1 MPISAAQ
8 RQADASRAGAMPDAR
23 MLAWLLAYPA
33 SSAREIAAAFDVHPA
48 TATRA
53 LARMQDAGETQ
64 RLSGYGG
71 DARFLLTPRG
81 LTRLSQRL
89 DTTPDDLARM
99 WQRGLCAPD
108 RLVPRL
114 VTIDRLHT
122 FARQF
127 FFHAPVQLAQ
137 QGHAAVVRW
146 HIARDWRSRV
156 EGGGGRLTTARAD
169 ALLAWT
175 VEDSREAALSP
186 WAMASE
192 PPRARQ
198 WEAAFVLLESGL
210 CDRSLLHA
218 RLLRLLHLRASLSHR
233 HRPASLF
240 PPVLMLVE
248 NERQAEVWRWVARDA
263 ARTERVEELAG
274 AIAILGEQD
283 NPWQWGWRDLATGA
297 SLHLAARC
305 IPQPQG
311 ALPPG
316 VMAHLAAVQ
325 AVQRACDKAER
336 GTEPSVPPVASA
348 RRGKLPAVIPPR
360 ERGLLTLLARA
371 PLLAAEEIAAVLRRE
386 PDHGPLSE
394 ATAERRLRDL
404 VRQGLARRDLVAQGH
419 QAAWRWQLTEHG
431 LRQVA
436 AIHDVP
442 LLHLAR
448 RVERA
453 EVGSPHVLESRDQF
467 VLQRHGAH
475 LAGVYGV
482 VAAFHRAAMASR

>member
-1 MPISAAQ
+1 
-8 RQADASRAGAMPDAR
+8 
-23 MLAWLLAYPA
+23 
-33 SSAREIAAAFDVHPA
+33 
-48 TATRA
+48 
-53 LARMQDAGETQ
+53 
-64 RLSGYGG
+64 
-71 DARFLLTPRG
+71 
-81 LTRLSQRL
+81 
-89 DTTPDDLARM
+89 
-99 WQRGLCAPD
+99 
-108 RLVPRL
+108 
-114 VTIDRLHT
+114 
-122 FARQF
+122 
-127 FFHAPVQLAQ
+127 
-137 QGHAAVVRW
+137 
-146 HIARDWRSRV
+146 
-156 EGGGGRLTTARAD
+156 
-169 ALLAWT
+169 
-175 VEDSREAALSP
+175 
-186 WAMASE
+186 MASE

-297 SLHLAARC
+297 SLRLAARC
-305 IPQPQG
+305 MPQPQG

-316 VMAHLAAVQ
+316 VMAHLAAVRAIVQ
-325 AVQRACDKAER
+325 ATDEADQQRVMP
-336 GTEPSVPPVASA
+336 GGSA
-348 RRGKLPAVIPPR
+348 RRVKLPAVIPLR

-371 PLLAAEEIAAVLRRE
+371 PLLAAEEIAAMLRRV
-386 PDHGPLSE
+386 PDGGPLSE

-404 VRQGLARRDLVAQGH
+404 ARLGLARRDLVAQGR
-419 QAAWRWQLTEHG
+419 QAAWRWQLTERG

-453 EVGSPHVLESRDQF
+453 EIGSPHVLESRDQF

-482 VAAFHRAAMASR
+482 VAAFHRAATASRGAITVAWWDTGRGCERTYPYHGVQRNLRPDAELELMWQTSGSPHRMRLWLEYDRGTMNQRDLARKMGAYADYAASKEWAAHGYAALPRLLFIVPETTQERRVREACVEQLAGTRLRVLVTTAAHLSAATPFGPIWRQILPIVPEGEQAARRALWE